1 MVKQI
6 NGSIDCCQFTR
17 RFLRSALDHVWFG
30 LFEEKPRSVNPDRE
44 KQAGGNS
51 PRENSAPRR
60 ARILDLYLEAPEFRK
75 AWRAR
80 RQVQPC
86 RVICGQPILCD
97 VL

>member
-1 MVKQI
+1 MVNQSS
-6 NGSIDCCQFTR
+6 GSIVCCLFTR
-17 RFLRSALDHVWFG
+17 RFLRSALYHVWFG
-30 LFEEKPRSVNPDRE
+30 LFEEEPRSVKPGRE

-80 RQVQPC
+80 RQVQPG
-86 RVICGQPILCD
+86 RVVCGQPILCD
-97 VL
+97 VP